1 MKLYEI
7 TEKAKRIEEL
17 SNQLEN
23 EVIDEATGE
32 IINKDDLIDEM
43 NSEIINELKNK
54 SAGLIKV
61 SANMDSDI
69 KAIDNEIS
77 RLLEMKSRIVKNK
90 ENFEKYILSNMIK
103 LDEKKIETNLGKI
116 TVSES
121 TSTEIFD
128 ADKIPAEFK
137 KEVVKTEIKIS
148 KMDIKKQLKA
158 GKEVP
163 GAILKVNHKLKIK
176 QEVHMIVFE
185 RQEGKLYVKADYK
198 GKEEGDK

>member
-23 EVIDEATGE
+23 EVIDEVTGE
-32 IINKDDLIDEM
+32 IINKDDLINEM
-43 NSEIINELKNK
+43 NLEIINELKNK
-54 SAGLIKV
+54 SADLIKV

-77 RLLEMKSRIVKNK
+77 RLLEIKSRIVKNK

-121 TSTEIFD
+121 ISTEIFD
-128 ADKIPAEFK
+128 ADKIPTEFK

-176 QEVHMIVFE
+176 
-185 RQEGKLYVKADYK
+185 
-198 GKEEGDK
+198 

>member
-23 EVIDEATGE
+23 EVIDEVTGE
-32 IINKDDLIDEM
+32 IINKDDLINEM
-43 NSEIINELKNK
+43 NLEIINELKNK
-54 SAGLIKV
+54 SADLIKV

-77 RLLEMKSRIVKNK
+77 RLLEIKSRIVKNK

-121 TSTEIFD
+121 TSTEIYD
-128 ADKIPAEFK
+128 TDKIPTEFK

-176 QEVHMIVFE
+176 
-185 RQEGKLYVKADYK
+185 
-198 GKEEGDK
+198 

>member
-23 EVIDEATGE
+23 EVIDEKTGE
-32 IINKDDLIDEM
+32 ILNKDDLINEI
-43 NSEIINELKNK
+43 NLEIINELKNK

-69 KAIDNEIS
+69 KAIDNEIT
-77 RLLEMKSRIVKNK
+77 RLLENKNKIAKNK
-90 ENFEKYILSNMIK
+90 ESFEKYILSNMIK
-103 LDEKKIETNLGKI
+103 MGEKKIETNLGKI

-121 TSTEIFD
+121 TATEIYD
-128 ADKIPAEFK
+128 ADKIPTEFK

-158 GKEVP
+158 GEVVP
-163 GAILKVNHKLKIK
+163 GARLKINHKLKIK
-176 QEVHMIVFE
+176 
-185 RQEGKLYVKADYK
+185 
-198 GKEEGDK
+198 